1 MQSGS
6 KLALISGAAAIIA
19 MMALT
24 SPAMSADDAVPQGE
38 ELEQAALDFM
48 SWCGPCHGRS
58 GQGDGPVAPE
68 LKTEPP
74 DLTQLT
80 RGAGG
85 TFPDDDVRK
94 RIDGRDLP
102 TAHGSTDMPVWG
114 YWFTL
119 HETAAGLLQ
128 EDRETAE
135 KEVKKRIA
143 RLVAYLK
150 TLQK

>member
-1 MQSGS
+1 MESCFRIMRTCG
-6 KLALISGAAAIIA
+6 LAGMLAIAAFA
-19 MMALT
+19 

-38 ELEQAALDFM
+38 QLEQAALDFM

-58 GQGDGPVAPE
+58 AKGGGPVAPS
-68 LKTEPP
+68 LKTALP
-74 DLTQLT
+74 DLTQLQE
-80 RGAGG
+80 RAGG
-85 TFPDDDVRK
+85 TFPEDMVRQ

-102 TAHGSTDMPVWG
+102 GAHGTSEMPVWG

-128 EDRETAE
+128 EDRDTAE
-135 KEVKKRIA
+135 KEVQKRIT
-143 RLVAYLK
+143 RLVEYLK

>member
-1 MQSGS
+1 MDWVTRCRLTR
-6 KLALISGAAAIIA
+6 KLTRRCGAFDRQPEG
-19 MMALT
+19 LDCRVV
-24 SPAMSADDAVPQGE
+24 PGADAKQ
-38 ELEQAALDFM
+38 
-48 SWCGPCHGRS
+48 
-58 GQGDGPVAPE
+58 

-74 DLTQLT
+74 NLTQLT
-80 RGAGG
+80 RRAGG
-85 TFPDDDVRK
+85 TFPDDNVRK

-102 TAHGSTDMPVWG
+102 AAHGSTEMPVWG